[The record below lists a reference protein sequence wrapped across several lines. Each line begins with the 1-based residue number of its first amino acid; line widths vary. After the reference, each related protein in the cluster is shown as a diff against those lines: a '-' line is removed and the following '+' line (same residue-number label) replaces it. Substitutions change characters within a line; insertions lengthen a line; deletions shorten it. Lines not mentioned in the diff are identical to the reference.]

1 MEKETSC
8 VNSRSIFEYVKEFN
22 NGDCSGLL
30 GDLDPEIDGLSD
42 PEAFLI
48 DPNHWISCA
57 VIAKLYERAR
67 HILNDDI
74 APFKM
79 AKFAI
84 ENASLGYI
92 QQIFVKAFWSY
103 AKAAKHL
110 QTINDKLN
118 RSKKIELIDIKKNRA
133 VVRLFWEPGMGVS
146 KDICLYNQGTY
157 TFITHIWKGKPVK
170 VEEKCCHFDGA
181 PYCEYHLKWPA
192 RNRLYEIFSRLFS
205 SKAVFMDTVAEM
217 EKDKAVIEK
226 KYEEVNGLNL
236 ALNQKVQQL
245 TAINKTGKAILS
257 VLDLEPLL
265 TVIMDLLHET
275 CHINRA
281 LIMLVN
287 EKDGV
292 LEYIHATGF
301 DGEIPEAVRNY
312 RIPVD
317 RTENIMAR
325 AVKAREPEYVPDV
338 ENSKLRKDNV
348 ILVFG
353 KPRSVYAVPLITPS
367 GAVGVIATDAVNE
380 EGIPKETRDT
390 LNIFAPHIAIA
401 IENAKLYN
409 KLKEQMKEI
418 KRSQAL
424 LSRAE
429 KFSFLGNLAAKLAH
443 EIKNPMTAIGTF
455 IQLLPQKYDD
465 KEFREDFHKIAVE
478 ETGRVNDLITA
489 LLDLVKVK
497 GTHFEFEDLHAL
509 INSMVLLVSPQTNS
523 KKVEVTT
530 QFDPD
535 VGRVKMDAAKIKQ
548 VILNILS
555 NAVEILGEGG
565 RIDIVTKGFVDGKR
579 TDSVRIEIKD
589 NGPGVS
595 QSVVEKI
602 FDPYFTTKGR
612 RGMLQGTGLGLFVA
626 HQNMEEHGGHIEV
639 KTKENEGTNFILTLP
654 VDRTAAA
661 QEDLH

>member
-8 VNSRSIFEYVKEFN
+8 INSKVIFDYVKKFN

-42 PEAFLI
+42 PEAFLT
-48 DPNHWISCA
+48 DPNHWISCT
-57 VIAKLYERAR
+57 ISAKLYERAR
-67 HILNDDI
+67 HILNDDM
-74 APFKM
+74 APFRM

-92 QQIFVKAFWSY
+92 QQVFVKAFWSY
-103 AKAAKHL
+103 KRAGRHL
-110 QTINDKLN
+110 EKINRKFN
-118 RSKKIELIDIKKNRA
+118 RNKKVELVESVKNTA
-133 VVRLFWEPGMGVS
+133 VLRLHWDPNMDPS
-146 KDICLYNQGTY
+146 KDICLYNQGVY
-157 TFITHIWKGKPVK
+157 ASLPLIWKGKRSVIK
-170 VEEKCCHFDGA
+170 EECCYFDGA

-192 RNRLYEIFSRLFS
+192 RNRLYEIFSRVFS
-205 SKAVFMDTVAEM
+205 SKTVFMDTVAEM
-217 EKDKAVIEK
+217 EKDKAIIEK
-226 KYEEVNGLNL
+226 KYEEVNELNL
-236 ALNQKVQQL
+236 ALNQKVKQL

-257 VLDLEPLL
+257 VLDLDQLL
-265 TVIMDLLHET
+265 TDIMKLLYDT
-275 CHINRA
+275 CRINRA

-287 EKDGV
+287 EKDGE
-292 LEYIHATGF
+292 LEFLHATGF
-301 DGEIPEAVRNY
+301 DGEIPKAVRDY

-317 RTENIMAR
+317 RAKNIMAR
-325 AVKAREPEYVPDV
+325 AVKAGEPEYVPDV
-338 ENSKLRKDNV
+338 ENSNLRKDNV
-348 ILVFG
+348 ILAFG
-353 KPRSVYAVPLITPS
+353 KPRSVYAVPLITTS
-367 GAVGVIATDAVNE
+367 KVIGVIATDAVNE
-380 EGIPKETRDT
+380 EGVPKETRET

-409 KLKEQMKEI
+409 KLQEQMEEI
-418 KRSQAL
+418 KRSQVL
-424 LSRAE
+424 LGRAE

-465 KEFREDFHKIAVE
+465 KGFREDFHKIAVE

-489 LLDLVKVK
+489 LLDLVKTK
-497 GTHFEFEDLHAL
+497 ESYFEFDDLHAL
-509 INSMVLLVSPQTNS
+509 IDKMVLLVSPQTNS
-523 KKVEVTT
+523 KKIEVST

-535 VGRVKMDAAKIKQ
+535 AGRVKMDAAKIKQ

-555 NAVEILGEGG
+555 NAVEILGQGG

-589 NGPGVS
+589 NGPGVA
-595 QSVVEKI
+595 QSVIEKI
-602 FDPYFTTKGR
+602 FDPYFTTKNRG
-612 RGMLQGTGLGLFVA
+612 GMLQGTGLGLFVA

-654 VDRTAAA
+654 VDYTAAA
-661 QEDLH
+661 Q